1 MIFCTKFA
9 PHDHVICASAPLL
22 FHLLFLISDFG
33 QNFAKHLTV
42 PFGRGNF
49 SFQSNCASGRVRA
62 PCAPTTTCNATNFKQ
77 TVSHNGDYRENI
89 AFRNFHFREKQ
100 LDFNLRFRDNL

>member
-1 MIFCTKFA
+1 MIFCAKFA
-9 PHDHVICASAPLL
+9 PHNNVICASATLL
-22 FHLLFLISDFG
+22 FRLLFLINVFG

-49 SFQSNCASGRVRA
+49 SFQSNCASGRARA
-62 PCAPTTTCNATNFKQ
+62 PRAPQTTYNAANFKQ
-77 TVSHNGDYRENI
+77 TVSHNGNYREHI
-89 AFRNFHFREKQ
+89 SFCNFPFREKQ